1 MSGLLD
7 LDLQVLRFI
16 NLDLSAPWLTSL
28 MMAVTDK
35 HNWYPFILAGVIIL
49 LFAGRRLPYGS
60 GIFSGKNPRVY
71 ILGLILS
78 VAIADQAGGF
88 LKDAVD
94 RTRPNRDPEI
104 ACQLNL
110 PITTGG
116 RKSFPSNHSANSAAM
131 AVFTALVYPPLWAPA
146 LLFAGL
152 VGLSRVYLGV
162 HYPLDVLAGWL
173 LGAVSGWAAWL
184 FLRRRVKR
192 PGLIGLANRFRW
204 RQHQETA
211 SPGAPWKDASW
222 VTGDGHHVAGWI
234 LEGSE
239 DLVIFIHGL
248 GGSALSRTG
257 LGEKLNL
264 LGGCSVLLVPLRG
277 SDGHPAKVTTGG
289 VEEPHDIL
297 GALAFASSRGYSMK
311 RTVLYGTSMGG
322 SACLKAA
329 AVAGRLLPSGII
341 VHGGFR
347 DYFASAALRTGKAGA
362 FLLNLLMPRRA
373 AGNLKRFQ
381 PVYWLRN
388 MNRGC
393 TVQYIYGEL
402 DRVVPPSEGKALA
415 EATQADHSLEILE
428 NRGHPTGANTADTD
442 FALVLHGFVERC
454 LRK

>member
-1 MSGLLD
+1 MSGLLE

-35 HNWYPFILAGVIIL
+35 HNWYPFILAGVVIL
-49 LFAGRRLPYGS
+49 LFAGRRLPYGE
-60 GIFSGKNPRVY
+60 GVFSRKNPRVY

-116 RKSFPSNHSANSAAM
+116 RKSFPSNHSANSAAI
-131 AVFTALVYPPLWAPA
+131 AVFTALVYPPVLAPA
-146 LLFAGL
+146 LFFAAV
-152 VGLSRVYLGV
+152 VGFSRIYLGV

-173 LGAVSGWAAWL
+173 LGAASGWAAWL
-184 FLRRRVKR
+184 VLRNRVQR

-204 RQHQETA
+204 RQQQVNY

-222 VTGDGHHVAGWI
+222 LTSDGFQVTGWL

-239 DLVIFIHGL
+239 DLVIFVHGL

-257 LGEKLNL
+257 LGEMLNSR
-264 LGGCSVLLVPLRG
+264 GGCSVLLVPLRG

-297 GALAFASSRGYSMK
+297 GALSFAAGRGYPMN

-329 AVAGRLLPSGII
+329 AVTGELLPSGII

-362 FLLNLLMPRRA
+362 FLLNLLMPRKA
-373 AGNLKRFQ
+373 AGNLRRFQ

-393 TVQYIYGEL
+393 TVQYIYGER

-415 EATQADHSLEILE
+415 EATQADHCLEILE
-428 NRGHPTGANTADTD
+428 GRGHPTGANTADTD
-442 FALVLHGFVERC
+442 FALVLLGFIERC